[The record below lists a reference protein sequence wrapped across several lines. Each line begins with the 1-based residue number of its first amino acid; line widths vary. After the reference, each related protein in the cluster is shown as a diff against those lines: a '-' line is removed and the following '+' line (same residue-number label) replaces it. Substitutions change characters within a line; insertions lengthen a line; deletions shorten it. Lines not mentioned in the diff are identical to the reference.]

1 MTCGFCRITPPM
13 FIVRDSK
20 LVHAPIERCFSLST
34 NIALVQKELG
44 MRPVAGRTSGCVV
57 GGDTVHWKGWQLGFP
72 NFHVSLI
79 SAYDPPFHFQDR
91 MLAGRFREF
100 AHDHHFRQTPDGVLL
115 EDEVRFTLPFGLPGR
130 LVGSFIL
137 VPHVR
142 KLVRGRFAMLKA
154 LAEGEGWRDYPC
166 QPA

>member
-1 MTCGFCRITPPM
+1 M
-13 FIVRDSK
+13 FTVRDSR
-20 LVHAPIERCFSLST
+20 LVQAPIERCFALST

-44 MRPVAGRTSGCVV
+44 MQPVAGRTSGCVV

-79 SAYDPPFHFQDR
+79 SQYQPPYHFQDR
-91 MLAGRFREF
+91 MLAGRFRFF
-100 AHDHHFRQTPDGVLL
+100 AHDHHFRQTANGVLL
-115 EDEVRFTLPFGLPGR
+115 DDEVRFEMPFGLPGR
-130 LVGSFIL
+130 LVGGSVL

-142 KLVRGRFAMLKA
+142 KLLRQRFALLKD

-166 QPA
+166 QSA